1 MRLPSEMANDD
12 LQHSKVFLRKLV
24 HEMMDVADAKHLL
37 LNWKNTLNKGSELRL
52 RPNKCYLREVGWL
65 KIDSGS

>member
-24 HEMMDVADAKHLL
+24 HEMTDVADAKHLL
-37 LNWKNTLNKGSELRL
+37 LN
-52 RPNKCYLREVGWL
+52 
-65 KIDSGS
+65 